1 MTVWPGDI
9 HQIYRNMTHPLP
21 ARCHANYPFYTS
33 SGEDK
38 RWIVE
43 GGREEEGLSWVGPVM

>member
-1 MTVWPGDI
+1 MI
-9 HQIYRNMTHPLP
+9 HPLP